1 MYGCDATTLFAIKSL
16 MKTTPTQLNTIFL
29 FLLIFWFAEA
39 VRICEKPLSRV
50 VNEMPFNYVN
60 SVWSV
65 ILTMTTVGYG
75 DIYPRTLLGR
85 IVMFFCSIF
94 GVIVVSLIVVTV
106 QNSLELSNV
115 ESKAHTVIKKIQLTE
130 KMRDRAAMVIGK
142 ASRIFLEVK
151 DKLPIQTTQIFE
163 YSNSVRYFKDSRR

>member
-106 QNSLELSNV
+106 
-115 ESKAHTVIKKIQLTE
+115 
-130 KMRDRAAMVIGK
+130 
-142 ASRIFLEVK
+142 
-151 DKLPIQTTQIFE
+151 
-163 YSNSVRYFKDSRR
+163 